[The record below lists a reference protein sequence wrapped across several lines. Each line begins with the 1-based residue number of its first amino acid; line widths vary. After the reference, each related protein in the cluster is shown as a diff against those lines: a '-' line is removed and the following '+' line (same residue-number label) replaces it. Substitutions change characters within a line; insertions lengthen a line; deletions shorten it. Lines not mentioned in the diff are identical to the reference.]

1 MSRRAAEEK
10 INAGRVTVNGQR
22 ISLGTKADPE
32 TDDIRVD
39 GRRVK
44 PAEKKYYIM
53 LNKPKGYVTTMHDEQ
68 DRRRVSELVRIPG
81 ARVYPVGR
89 LDMFSEGLLI
99 MTNDGE
105 FANMLMHP
113 SFDIVKTYQV
123 HVKGD
128 NIFRRVDIMRQ
139 PIVIDGYT
147 TTKAD
152 ISLIEETDDGAI
164 ISISIHEGRNRQVR
178 RLAEKAGLK
187 VAMLKRVSE
196 GPLKLGNLE
205 TGKFRSLTQNE
216 IDSVK
221 RLFSDR

>member
-113 SFDIVKTYQV
+113 SFDIVKTYHV

-128 NIFRRVDIMRQ
+128 DVFRRIDIMRQ

>member
-128 NIFRRVDIMRQ
+128 DIFRRIDIMRQ

>member
-128 NIFRRVDIMRQ
+128 DVFRRIDIMRQ

>member
-113 SFDIVKTYQV
+113 SFDIVKTYHV

-128 NIFRRVDIMRQ
+128 DVFRRIDIMRQ

-152 ISLIEETDDGAI
+152 ISLIKETDDGAI